1 MIHNIRGH
9 DMDIRVKY
17 LSWRVCLCARS
28 HLTLCD
34 PMDCNTTSLLC
45 PWTICRGLSFPTP
58 GYLSNLG
65 FEPTS
70 FASPAL
76 AGGFFTTSATWEA
89 HLNWWVK
96 SIISL
101 SLCDNFSVSLPA
113 VSVSVSLSYVWTV
126 SHLGSSLFFS
136 RGSHFSLYRQM
147 SSHSG
152 NIVASDSPSS
162 ANPAETK
169 ISVLPTS

>member
-1 MIHNIRGH
+1 MWHGCQSL
-9 DMDIRVKY
+9 KY

-28 HLTLCD
+28 HLPLCD

-45 PWTICRGLSFPTP
+45 PWNSSGKNTGVGCHFLLKGNPPDP
-58 GYLSNLG
+58 GIQPASL
-65 FEPTS
+65 
-70 FASPAL
+70 ASPAL

-101 SLCDNFSVSLPA
+101 SFLCLSPCCLCLCF
-113 VSVSVSLSYVWTV
+113 SLSYVWTV

-136 RGSHFSLYRQM
+136 CGSHFSLYRQM

-162 ANPAETK
+162 AKPAETK
-169 ISVLPTS
+169 ISVLPTSY